1 MGKYKRAFPPS
12 KGQNRD
18 DVWKRTHWDVWSFKR
33 KCLHILAV
41 ICCAAIALGMLAGAA
56 YLVLIYFGLLG
67 FIQHVR
73 DEILLGIAHWIF
85 D

>member
-18 DVWKRTHWDVWSFKR
+18 DVWKRTHWDKWSFSR
-33 KCLHILAV
+33 KCLHVVWVIICLIILFGMT
-41 ICCAAIALGMLAGAA
+41 LGFA
-56 YLVLIYFGLLG
+56 YMVFIYFGVLG
-67 FIQHVR
+67 FLLHIR
-73 DEILLGIAHWIF
+73 DEILLALGHWIF